1 MNIDILKLH
10 EDAVI
15 PTYGSDG
22 AACFDLYAVEAAFIQ
37 ARSRSIV
44 RTGLAFDVPTG
55 YALDVRSR
63 SGLAAKHGIVAFHGT
78 LDSDYRGELIVLL
91 FNHSND
97 AYGVQAGERIAQA
110 RITASPKVTFW
121 PREQL
126 SLTERGAAGFGS
138 TGKT

>member
-10 EDAVI
+10 DDAVI

-22 AACFDLYAVEAAFIQ
+22 AACFDLYAVEAAFIP

-63 SGLAAKHGIVAFHGT
+63 SGLASKHGIVAFHGT

-97 AYGVQAGERIAQA
+97 PYWVQAGERIAQA